1 MRLREKW
8 GDVLLA
14 ATALGWAIQIAL
26 QLGEGARSVWMDGAL
41 VGVDLVVAGLF
52 LWRVPV
58 KDGPRL
64 PLVLGAAAVAAAAI
78 AMATVAGPW
87 SPVAQAV
94 FVVGAL
100 GTALSL
106 ATLGRSFAVLP
117 AQRPIVSR
125 GPYRLL
131 RHPAYACELMMLV
144 AALSPGGA
152 IAWSVG
158 GLAVGFQVARILV
171 EERLLAEDPAYR
183 DYAHVVRYRLLPL
196 VF

>member
-1 MRLREKW
+1 MRLRDKW

-14 ATALGWAIQIAL
+14 ATALGWAAQIAFR
-26 QLGEGARSVWMDGAL
+26 LGEGSRSVWMDGAL
-41 VGVDLVVAGLF
+41 VGLDLVVAALF

-78 AMATVAGPW
+78 AMSAVEGPW
-87 SPVAQAV
+87 SPAAQAV
-94 FVVGAL
+94 FVVGAV
-100 GTALSL
+100 GTAVSL
-106 ATLGRSFAVLP
+106 LTLGRSFAVLP

-144 AALSPGGA
+144 AALSPGGWV
-152 IAWSVG
+152 AWSIG
-158 GLAVGFQVARILV
+158 GLAVAFQIVRVLI

-183 DYAHVVRYRLLPL
+183 DYSRTVRYRLLPL

>member
-1 MRLREKW
+1 MRVREKW
-8 GDVLLA
+8 VDWLLA
-14 ATALGWAIQIAL
+14 ATALGWAIDLAL
-26 QLGEGARSVWMDGAL
+26 DLGAGARSVWMDGSL
-41 VGVDLVVAGLF
+41 VVLDLVVAGLF

-58 KDGPRL
+58 QSGPRL

-78 AMATVAGPW
+78 AMATVEGPW
-87 SPVAQAV
+87 SPVAQGV
-94 FVVGAL
+94 FVVGAF

-131 RHPAYACELMMLV
+131 RHPAYACELTMLI
-144 AALSPGGA
+144 AALSAGGA
-152 IAWSVG
+152 IAW
-158 GLAVGFQVARILV
+158 AVGALAALFQVVRVLV

-183 DYAHVVRYRLLPL
+183 DYTRVVRYRLLPL